1 MLTIK
6 GYSMKKK
13 YNDDLQGNLLDYC
26 LSQEIKTISQEAAPA
41 PQERESQPAPQE
53 TKRRL
58 TPQEKVR
65 IGIIP
70 KNYRIKVED
79 VFDESTREDLR
90 KTGYSDL
97 EIIELWFS

>member
-6 GYSMKKK
+6 GDSMKKK
-13 YNDDLQGNLLDYC
+13 CNDDLQGNLLDYC
-26 LSQEIKTISQEAAPA
+26 LSQEIKTILQETT

-79 VFDESTREDLR
+79 VFNESTREELR
-90 KTGYSDL
+90 KAGYSDL

>member
-1 MLTIK
+1 
-6 GYSMKKK
+6 MKKK
-13 YNDDLQGNLLDYC
+13 YNDELQGNLLEYC
-26 LSQEIKTISQEAAPA
+26 MPQETKVENQAAAQETKINSAGQEA
-41 PQERESQPAPQE
+41 ESEPEQQI

-70 KNYRIKVED
+70 KNYQVKVTD

-90 KTGYSDL
+90 RAGYSDL

>member
-6 GYSMKKK
+6 GDSMKKK

-26 LSQEIKTISQEAAPA
+26 LSQEIKTILQETKPA
-41 PQERESQPAPQE
+41 TQERESQPAPQE

-58 TPQEKVR
+58 TPREKVQ

-70 KNYRIKVED
+70 KNYQVKVTD
-79 VFDESTREDLR
+79 VFDESTREDLH
-90 KTGYSDL
+90 KAGYSDL

>member
-1 MLTIK
+1 
-6 GYSMKKK
+6 MKKK
-13 YNDDLQGNLLDYC
+13 YNDELQGNLLEYC
-26 LSQEIKTISQEAAPA
+26 TPRETKAENQAAAQEAKTNLAL
-41 PQERESQPAPQE
+41 QEAESEPEQQI

-58 TPQEKVR
+58 TPREKVQ

-70 KNYRIKVED
+70 KNYQVKVTD

-90 KTGYSDL
+90 RAGYSDL

>member
-6 GYSMKKK
+6 GYSMKEK

-26 LSQEIKTISQEAAPA
+26 VSQEIKTILQEAVPA

-90 KTGYSDL
+90 KAGYSDL

>member
-1 MLTIK
+1 
-6 GYSMKKK
+6 MKKK

-26 LSQEIKTISQEAAPA
+26 LSQEIKTIPQETKPA
-41 PQERESQPAPQE
+41 TQERESQPAPQE

-90 KTGYSDL
+90 KAGYSDL

>member
-1 MLTIK
+1 
-6 GYSMKKK
+6 MKKK
-13 YNDDLQGNLLDYC
+13 YNDDLQGNLLDFC
-26 LSQEIKTISQEAAPA
+26 LSQEIKTIPQEAAPA

-70 KNYRIKVED
+70 KNYRIKVKD

-90 KTGYSDL
+90 KAGYSDL